1 MRLTGGEI
9 VAEYLIREGVP
20 YVVGIPGHGC
30 LGLVD
35 AFVARQDRIR
45 MLQVRQEMSAVHLAD
60 GYFRMTGRP
69 LAAYTSIGPG
79 AINTAVGVATAYVD
93 STAVLVLTGDT
104 HTHMFGKGVLQEIER
119 RHDSGFSR
127 LLEPITKRYWLATD
141 ASQLPSV
148 LHRAFNEMLT
158 GRRGPIVVSLPM
170 DVQCGSAE
178 VELPEPERRRPAGRP
193 AADAA
198 DIERAATLLAQAQR
212 PVIVAGGGVAAS
224 EARAELREVA
234 ERVGAAVVTTF
245 QAKDVFPGD
254 HPLYGWLTGSKGTT
268 CGIQL
273 CTSADVLLAVG
284 CRFADETASSY
295 LPGKAFSIPPTRLI
309 HIDIDGGEIGKNY
322 PVEVGIVGDARA
334 SLRQLLACLQSDH
347 PRREYEG
354 SSYHQDIQRVRQE
367 WLDHLERWADDSRE
381 PMMISSLL
389 KHARRFLD
397 RDAVVVSSSGNTQ
410 AQVLQEFPFY
420 EPRTHL
426 TTGGFSTMG
435 FSLPAALGAKLA
447 KPDKQVV
454 AIVGDGDFMMT
465 MQEMATAVQYGLPVV
480 VIVANNSGW
489 LSIRDLQTDAYGSDR
504 VLNTDF
510 LDRDGNPYSPN
521 FAEVARAFGAHGERI
536 SRADEVEPALERAFA
551 SGKPAVV
558 EALVS
563 REYPYTGSPAQGW
576 WDVPVPTYLT
586 ERRAQYDRL
595 RAQERLG

>member
-20 YVVGIPGHGC
+20 YIVGIPGHGC

-35 AFVARQDRIR
+35 AFLARQDRIR

-60 GYFRMTGRP
+60 GYFRMAGRP
-69 LAAYTSIGPG
+69 LAVYTSIGPG

-119 RHDSGFSR
+119 RHDSSFSR
-127 LLEPITKRYWLATD
+127 ILDPITKRCWLATD
-141 ASQLPSV
+141 AASLPSI

-158 GRRGPIVVSLPM
+158 GRRGPVLISLPM
-170 DVQCGSAE
+170 DVQCDSVE
-178 VELPEPERRRPAGRP
+178 VKLPDPVQRRPAGRL
-193 AADAA
+193 AGDAA
-198 DIERAATLLAQAQR
+198 EIERAAALLAQAQR
-212 PVIVAGGGVAAS
+212 PVILAGGGIAAG
-224 EARAELREVA
+224 EAWEELREVA
-234 ERVGAAVVTTF
+234 EWVGAAVVTTF
-245 QAKDVFPGD
+245 QAKDVFPND
-254 HPLYGWLTGSKGTT
+254 HSLYGWLTGSKGTA
-268 CGIQL
+268 CGIHL

-295 LPGKAFSIPPTRLI
+295 LPGRAFSIPPTRLV

-322 PVEVGIVGDARA
+322 PVEVGIVGDARS
-334 SLRQLLACLQSDH
+334 SLRALLACLQAAHS
-347 PRREYEG
+347 RRQYEG
-354 SSYHQDIQRVRQE
+354 SAYYQEIQRVRQE
-367 WLDHLERWADDSRE
+367 WLDHVESWADDSRE

-389 KHARRFLD
+389 KRIRRFLD

-410 AQVLQEFPFY
+410 AQILQEFPFY

-465 MQEMATAVQYGLPVV
+465 MQELATAVQYNLPVV
-480 VIVANNSGW
+480 IVVANNSGW
-489 LSIRDLQTDAYGSDR
+489 VSIKDLQMEVYGLDR
-504 VLNTDF
+504 AFSTDF
-510 LDRDGNPYSPN
+510 LDGEGIPYSPN
-521 FAEVARAFGAHGERI
+521 FAEVARAFGAYGERI
-536 SRADEVEPALERAFA
+536 SRADEVEPALKRAFA

-558 EALVS
+558 EALVN
-563 REYPYTGSPAQGW
+563 REHPYTGSPAQGW

-586 ERRAQYDRL
+586 ERRAEYERL
-595 RAQERLG
+595 RAEERLG